1 MSCLSFLLFVGSSPR
16 VEQMRQEKE
25 VEMDRFLEGILSR
38 TGSSSMEKLSMLIMP
53 FFMIPAFSRA

>member
-1 MSCLSFLLFVGSSPR
+1 MSFLLFVGFSPR
-16 VEQMRQEKE
+16 VEQMQQEKE

-53 FFMIPAFSRA
+53 FFMIPAISRA